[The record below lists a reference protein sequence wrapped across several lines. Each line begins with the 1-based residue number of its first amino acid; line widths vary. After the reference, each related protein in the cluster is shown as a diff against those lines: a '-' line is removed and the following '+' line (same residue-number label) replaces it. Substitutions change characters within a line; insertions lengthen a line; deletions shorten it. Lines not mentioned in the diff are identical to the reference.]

1 LRLAGEN
8 NKIGYRDKV
17 SLFSRGRYFM
27 QITRQADYAVRA
39 VLHLARAGNAER
51 SATSAVAKEQ
61 NIPPSFLAK
70 IISQLSIAGLLHT
83 SRGARGGVTLARD
96 PREITLLEVIE
107 AIDGPIQL
115 NECVQGEGVCS
126 FEDNCPIRSVWCDA
140 QDELVTRLKRT
151 NFAELMAKPA

>member
-1 LRLAGEN
+1 
-8 NKIGYRDKV
+8 
-17 SLFSRGRYFM
+17 M

-39 VLHLARAGNAER
+39 VLHLARMGNTER
-51 SATSAVAKEQ
+51 AATSTVAREQ

-96 PREITLLEVIE
+96 PAEITLLEVVE

-115 NECVQGEGVCS
+115 NECVGNDGVCT
-126 FEDNCPIRSVWCDA
+126 FDDNCPIKPVWCNA
-140 QDELVTRLKRT
+140 QEELVNRLKST
-151 NFAELMAKPA
+151 NFADLITQPA